1 MATMPNP
8 PYESETEP
16 IKLTVSGRKINEDL
30 SLYTLPGGT
39 VDLVVEGK
47 DDYVA
52 KFEDPEEGTSLS
64 VLAKGHNLVVN
75 QTGREI
81 QLQIYS
87 RVVPIQPLPS
97 VNVSTTVI
105 VIPPPHP
112 PKFPTGGPTIVQPG
126 QQ

>member
-8 PYESETEP
+8 PYESEQEP
-16 IKLTVSGRKINEDL
+16 IKLTVSGHKINEDL

-39 VDLVVEGK
+39 VDLVVDGK
-47 DDYVA
+47 DAFVA
-52 KFEDPEEGTSLS
+52 RLEDPEEGTSLS
-64 VLAKGHNLVVN
+64 LLATGHNLFVN
-75 QTGREI
+75 RTGREI